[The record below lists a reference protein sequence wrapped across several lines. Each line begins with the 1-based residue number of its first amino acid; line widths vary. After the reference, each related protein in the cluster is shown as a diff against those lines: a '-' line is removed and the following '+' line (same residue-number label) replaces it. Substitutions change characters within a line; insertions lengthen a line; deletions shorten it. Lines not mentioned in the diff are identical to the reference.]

1 MKKLNQKSIN
11 KIIFLKLFENT
22 NEIFQDSGIDSS
34 KVNVSSMNGMNA
46 PPQRVLPTKLQ
57 VRQNPI
63 KPINPYD
70 IERTPEEEWDNYFS
84 RDNFYEMWKVYWEE
98 MYGKN
103 YTNQEQMNADFETLV
118 RLMHSKFIKLI
129 TPRTGYDGLNIPGMD
144 QGDAFDEVIRLFLRA
159 TTHPTMA

>member
-1 MKKLNQKSIN
+1 MKKFKEFLAEELSDIGDTLETIETNNQPLS
-11 KIIFLKLFENT
+11 
-22 NEIFQDSGIDSS
+22 SS
-34 KVNVSSMNGMNA
+34 KLTVANK
-46 PPQRVLPTKLQ
+46 QQ

-129 TPRTGYDGLNIPGMD
+129 TPRTGYNGLNIPGMD
-144 QGDAFDEVIRLFLRA
+144 PGDAIDEVIRLFLRA